1 MQQIEL
7 MKQLKV
13 IISGGGT
20 GGHIFPALAIAKAI
34 EKKVADVEFL
44 FVGAEDRMEM
54 EKIPAA
60 GYKIVGL
67 WISGLQR
74 NLSSRN
80 LLFPFKVM
88 SSLVKARKILKKFKP
103 DLAIGTGGYASGPLL
118 FAAANNGVPS
128 LIQEQNSYPGI
139 TNKIL
144 SKYVQ
149 KVCVAYDNME
159 RFFGNEKLII
169 TGNPIREDILDFEA
183 KIEEGRNK
191 FNIDS
196 SKPTVLVV
204 GGSLGART
212 INNAIAENIEFF
224 KTADV
229 NLIWQTGISFQD
241 KSQEII
247 KGVNASGIQ
256 AHTFIKEMDLAYAAA
271 DVIVSRAGAI
281 AISELCCVAKP
292 IILVPSPNVS
302 ENHQYKN
309 AQSLVNKNA
318 ALLVEDKEASRKLVS
333 TLMELVEDK
342 TLQLSLSSNIKKLA
356 VKNAADEDS
365 RNCIEFNKMNL
376 DLYKHIYL
384 IGIGGIG
391 MSALA
396 RYFNAKGKHVCGYD
410 KVQSALCKELE
421 NEGINIH
428 YTDGIEYIPKA
439 IKEATYNEILVIYTP
454 AIPAENPELTY
465 FTDKG
470 FKLHKRAEVLGLISR
485 QSFTIAV
492 AGTHGKTTTSAILAH
507 ILYSAGKQSTA
518 FLGGISKNY
527 NTNLLLAEKGNIL
540 IVEADEYDRSFLQ
553 LATRYSYY
561 YFSRC

>member
-7 MKQLKV
+7 MKKLKV

-34 EKKVADVEFL
+34 ENKVKDVEFL

-74 NLSSRN
+74 NFSKRN
-80 LLFPFKVM
+80 LLFPFKVV
-88 SSLVKARKILKKFKP
+88 SSLLKARKIVKQFKP

-118 FAAANNGVPS
+118 FAAANKGVPS

-149 KVCVAYDNME
+149 KVCVAYDDME
-159 RFFGNEKLII
+159 RFFGKEKLII
-169 TGNPIREDILDFEA
+169 TGNPIREDILGFDT
-183 KIEEGRNK
+183 KVKQGREL
-191 FNIDS
+191 FSVDAS
-196 SKPTVLVV
+196 RPTVLVV

-212 INNAIAENIEFF
+212 INNAIAENIEAF
-224 KTADV
+224 KLAEV

-247 KGVNASGIQ
+247 KGVNVPGIQ
-256 AHTFIKEMDLAYAAA
+256 AHTFIKKMDLAYAAS

-281 AISELCCVAKP
+281 AISELCCVGKP

-318 ALLVEDKEASRKLVS
+318 ALLVEDKDASRKLVS
-333 TLMELVEDK
+333 TLLDLVKDSS
-342 TLQLSLSSNIKKLA
+342 LQGSLSSNIKQLA
-356 VKNAADEDS
+356 VKNAADE
-365 RNCIEFNKMNL
+365 IAKIAL
-376 DLYKHIYL
+376 HL
-384 IGIGGIG
+384 I
-391 MSALA
+391 
-396 RYFNAKGKHVCGYD
+396 K
-410 KVQSALCKELE
+410 
-421 NEGINIH
+421 
-428 YTDGIEYIPKA
+428 
-439 IKEATYNEILVIYTP
+439 
-454 AIPAENPELTY
+454 
-465 FTDKG
+465 
-470 FKLHKRAEVLGLISR
+470 
-485 QSFTIAV
+485 
-492 AGTHGKTTTSAILAH
+492 
-507 ILYSAGKQSTA
+507 
-518 FLGGISKNY
+518 
-527 NTNLLLAEKGNIL
+527 
-540 IVEADEYDRSFLQ
+540 
-553 LATRYSYY
+553 
-561 YFSRC
+561 